1 MTTLPSA
8 LLIAATLILQRAL
21 GAPGGPHWSGLLLLP
36 AVWIVGPIL
45 LGGGRRWVW
54 VALAIGL
61 GWDLLLEPIVGP
73 GAIAW
78 SAAALVSLWLAG
90 IVADRSP
97 KAWFALAAV
106 VTLVVI
112 QVHRV
117 VLLPLGVSRPLGWT
131 TVAASVAVT
140 AVWCGLV
147 GWVLALDLPARW
159 RTWRARKLR

>member
-1 MTTLPSA
+1 MTALPTG
-8 LLIAATLILQRAL
+8 LLIAATLVLQRAL

-36 AVWIVGPIL
+36 TVWVVGPVM

-78 SAAALVSLWLAG
+78 SAAALASLWLAG

-97 KAWFALAAV
+97 KAWLGLAAV
-106 VTLVVI
+106 AALVVVE
-112 QVHRV
+112 VHRLA
-117 VLLPLGVSRPLGWT
+117 LLPLGVSRSIPWT
-131 TVAASVAVT
+131 AVAASVAVT
-140 AVWCGLV
+140 AAWCGLV
-147 GWVLALDLPARW
+147 GWVLALDLPTRW